1 MLSNVCVCNQRRE
14 NRVSWGREFQQ
25 KDRSFPP
32 RVIIKRRRCFGE
44 VPKNDSVGESEWIS
58 SGSPS
63 DTSSVYSPC
72 GCNEGTQGTFS
83 RSGLSS
89 DGEENTEDKVQCS
102 TSQQSVSTNWSL
114 KNSEDRSGN
123 IAGNIPLQLL
133 CRESKFDN
141 GATIACGILVDSF
154 RELPTLERVRSSAVE
169 LKRIKRPGGKF
180 LSDNHFYL
188 QHATG
193 EWERVTIESWNPWN
207 GTWQVRGEDEKTF
220 SAAPIAL
227 KNEEEYVFLS
237 RKRSFKPRSFGSF
250 TD

>member
-89 DGEENTEDKVQCS
+89 DEEENTEDKSQRS

-114 KNSEDRSGN
+114 KNSQDGCGSIGDK
-123 IAGNIPLQLL
+123 IPQQLSY
-133 CRESKFDN
+133 RESKLDN
-141 GATIACGILVDSF
+141 GATIACGTGADSF
-154 RELPTLERVRSSAVE
+154 HELPTLERVRSNAVE

-180 LSDNHFYL
+180 LSDNQFFL

-193 EWERVTIESWNPWN
+193 EWECVTIESWNPWN
-207 GTWQVRGEDEKTF
+207 GTWQVKGEDDKTF
-220 SAAPIAL
+220 PAAPIAL
-227 KNEEEYVFLS
+227 KNKEEFVFLS
-237 RKRSFKPRSFGSF
+237 RRRSIKPRSFGSF